1 MSGRIALRRLPKEPT
16 GGCVLLLLLLHN
28 GVLLL
33 LLLLQECTL
42 LLLLLLDG
50 LLHEWLLLLLRRNR
64 RDHLPADLRTRRR
77 HLKHEWVR
85 RACWLV
91 LLLLLSTLIDDAAS
105 SITVLVH
112 VNLRTTAEQLLLQA
126 AQTRAALRLLRELK
140 LHSNRS

>member
-1 MSGRIALRRLPKEPT
+1 MRAVCRL
-16 GGCVLLLLLLHN
+16 LYQLS
-28 GVLLL
+28 
-33 LLLLQECTL
+33 
-42 LLLLLLDG
+42 
-50 LLHEWLLLLLRRNR
+50 
-64 RDHLPADLRTRRR
+64 ADRLTRRR
-77 HLKHEWVR
+77 HLKHGWVR

-91 LLLLLSTLIDDAAS
+91 LPVLLLSTLIDDAAS